1 MKHLG
6 SFIVMTML
14 TMLSSQSMAWD
25 AFNYPSP
32 FQCDGESKW
41 LWYCD
46 EAPQKP
52 EKPKPEPVKPVPV
65 EKPKE
70 IVISKPK
77 VPEIE
82 AYEQLQ
88 KNLQDALK
96 IATMNPTEANVKRW
110 VELNNEVGDRSSNF
124 ADVGKRVIWQNPIL
138 DYSQRF
144 PTSEIA
150 KTAQRDQLRMKKQ
163 QIFSQLAADGWGLF
177 FFFSSD
183 CPYCHKQAP
192 VLQFVK
198 QDTGLP
204 ILPITM
210 NGESFQAADALGNVM
225 VNQGQAA
232 MMGVTIWPSLV
243 LGNVNTKQLVFISS
257 GIQSAEEIENRI
269 YVLTSTKPGDN
280 F

>member
-1 MKHLG
+1 MKLG
-6 SFIVMTML
+6 TFIVI
-14 TMLSSQSMAWD
+14 TMLSTLSSQAIAWD

-52 EKPKPEPVKPVPV
+52 EKPKTEPVKPQPI

-70 IVISKPK
+70 IIISKPK
-77 VPEIE
+77 APEIE

-124 ADVGKRVIWQNPIL
+124 ADVGKRVIWQNPEL

-144 PTSEIA
+144 PTSDIA
-150 KTAQRDQLRMKKQ
+150 KTAQRSALQQKKSQ
-163 QIFSQLAADGWGLF
+163 VFSNLAEQGWGLF
-177 FFFSSD
+177 FFFKDS

-204 ILPITM
+204 ILPVTM
-210 NGESFQAADALGNVM
+210 DGSSFDAANALGNVM
-225 VNQGQAA
+225 VDQGQSTV
-232 MMGVTIWPSLV
+232 MGVRQVPSLV

>member
-1 MKHLG
+1 MITRLI
-6 SFIVMTML
+6 FVAL
-14 TMLSSQSMAWD
+14 TFVGQAQAYD

-32 FQCDGESKW
+32 FQCNGESKW

-46 EAPQKP
+46 EVP
-52 EKPKPEPVKPVPV
+52 EKKPKPAPIVPQKV
-65 EKPKE
+65 LPQAEKLKE
-70 IVISKPK
+70 VIISKPRA
-77 VPEIE
+77 PEIE
-82 AYEQLQ
+82 AYDKL
-88 KNLQDALK
+88 KKDMDDAIK

-110 VELNNEVGDRSSNF
+110 VELNNEVNDRSSNF
-124 ADVGKRVIWQNPIL
+124 TDVGKRVIWQNPSL

-144 PTSEIA
+144 PTSDIA